1 MIKNISDINLLRK
14 YMIEKGTGQTV
25 EENTLT
31 VFDSAE
37 DVYAWTNEP
46 LKEYYDFNSKNKKV
60 LTVTSSG
67 DYILHAALAGSKD
80 ITAFDINRFA
90 KYYAALKIALIK
102 TYTYEEFSSMFK
114 VIDDKRFYL
123 MGEIKKSSAEIQNK
137 LLTIYKECSSY
148 LTDEEKAFWEE
159 YFKLYKNNMVRIIK
173 TINQEHHTNNAY
185 CKESEYKILRYNLND
200 CNIRFVDSNINSLY
214 KKTNEKFDIMYISNI
229 IGSILIKEPKNIF
242 GLIKSLEKNLN
253 QNGIIYDLN
262 KPYCNWKDYLYEG
275 LTMEKFN
282 EIISKELQGFEVC
295 EEKLTSGSVIKFKY
309 KGQSI

>member
-1 MIKNISDINLLRK
+1 MANNISDIDLLRK
-14 YMIEKGTGQTV
+14 YMSEKGASQKVT
-25 EENTLT
+25 ENTLT
-31 VFDSAE
+31 IFDSAE

-46 LKEYYDFNSKNKKV
+46 LKEYYDFDAKNKKV
-60 LTVTSSG
+60 LAVTSSG

-123 MGEIKKSSAEIQNK
+123 MGEIKTSSAEIQNK

-159 YFKLYKNNMVRIIK
+159 YFKLYQNNKTPIIK
-173 TINQEHHTNNAY
+173 TINQENHTNNAY
-185 CKESEYKILRYNLND
+185 CKKHLYEILRYNLND
-200 CNIRFVDSNINSLY
+200 CNIKFIDSNIDCLY
-214 KKTNEKFDIMYISNI
+214 KETNEKFDTMYISNI
-229 IGSILIKEPKNIF
+229 IGSMFIKKTKYIF

-253 QNGIIYDLN
+253 QNGIIYDFN
-262 KPYCNWKDYLYEG
+262 KPYDNWKDYFFEDISI
-275 LTMEKFN
+275 EKFN
-282 EIISKELQGFEVC
+282 EIISEELQGFEVC
-295 EEKLTSGSVIKFKY
+295 EEKLSSGSVIKFKY
-309 KGQSI
+309 KGQSK

>member
-1 MIKNISDINLLRK
+1 VIKNISDINLLRK